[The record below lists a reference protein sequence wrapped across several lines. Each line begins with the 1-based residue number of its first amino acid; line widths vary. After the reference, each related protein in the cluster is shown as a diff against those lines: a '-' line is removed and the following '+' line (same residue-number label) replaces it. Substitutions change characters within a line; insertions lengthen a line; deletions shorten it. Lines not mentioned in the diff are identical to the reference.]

1 MGDSH
6 ARRLVAAPD
15 DAHADDSEL
24 AVRARKGDGA
34 AFDRLIERHQRPVF
48 RLCWSMLS
56 DRSDAEDA
64 AQETF
69 VRAYQSLPRYDA
81 GRTFGPWLRGIASN
95 VCLQLLRRRS
105 LRSGRQLSLD
115 ASPLDPPA
123 PEEPEA
129 SPLADRAVAALR
141 RLDETYRLPL
151 TLFYLEDASVADVA
165 QALHISP
172 GAVRVRLHRGREK
185 LREMLMRASEDDHAG
200 P

>member
-1 MGDSH
+1 MGDTH
-6 ARRLVAAPD
+6 AGRLVAAPD
-15 DAHADDSEL
+15 DAHVGDSEL
-24 AVRARKGDGA
+24 AVRARKGDDS

-48 RLCWSMLS
+48 RLCWSMLG

-69 VRAYQSLPRYDA
+69 VRAYQSLPSYDA
-81 GRTFGPWLRGIASN
+81 ERSFGPWLRGIASN

-115 ASPLDPPA
+115 ASPTDPPA
-123 PEEPEA
+123 PEDPEP

-151 TLFYLEDASVADVA
+151 TLFYLEEASVADVA
-165 QALHISP
+165 QALDISP

-185 LREMLMRASEDDHAG
+185 LRRMLLGPAGDDHAG